1 MAARKKAGSRRSKKA
16 TTRKKPAGAARKK
29 SPARRKKATKKMAA
43 KKKASKKKAAKKASK
58 KKAPARKAPARK
70 APARKAPRRKAARGE
85 ARKAPAEGAWALALA
100 GDWNRGAFLAGALD
114 ALHARGVG
122 PFPLV
127 AGSGSGALV
136 AAFVALDRWDAMRR
150 VFRTLEK
157 RQLLRPRYAWL
168 PGGPAA
174 GYLASTVTRTESLF
188 DVREGLVRLVRDHID
203 VGELAHSPVE
213 VHFATVD
220 LQSGVTHSFDNRR
233 DPPEQLFAGLIA
245 AASRPV
251 LMPPVRAGYAR
262 HQHAE
267 GTLRDHG
274 PLKAIFRT
282 LARTDTTDVSR
293 LLALSTDAPPGNH
306 DAPYREIEQ
315 VTERTVRLLGGERAM
330 RDVQRAQ
337 LVNALLGLRD
347 AVPARTFERAL
358 AGLAPSTRAEVER
371 HLGKRRLP
379 IVHLH
384 PPTPAA
390 ASVLDLDPAASR
402 AAWDAGVAAAER
414 WLG

>member
-16 TTRKKPAGAARKK
+16 TKKKQAGASRGAARKK
-29 SPARRKKATKKMAA
+29 TPAR
-43 KKKASKKKAAKKASK
+43 KKKAA
-58 KKAPARKAPARK
+58 P
-70 APARKAPRRKAARGE
+70 RKAAKKTAAKKA
-85 ARKAPAEGAWALALA
+85 ARKTAAKKNTGRKKSAAKKATARRTARATAGKTTGEGAWALALT

-114 ALHARGVG
+114 TLHAKGVG

-150 VFRTLEK
+150 VFQTLEK
-157 RQLLRPRYAWL
+157 RRLLRPRYAWL
-168 PGGPAA
+168 PGGAA
-174 GYLASTVTRTESLF
+174 MGYFASTVRRNGSVF

-203 VGELAHSPVE
+203 VDDLARSPVE

-251 LMPPVRAGYAR
+251 LMPLVRAGYAR
-262 HQHAE
+262 HQHAD
-267 GTLRDHG
+267 GALREHG

-282 LARTDTTDVSR
+282 LAHAEATDVAR
-293 LLALSTDAPPGNH
+293 ILAVSTDAPPGNH
-306 DAPYREIEQ
+306 EAPYRHIED
-315 VTERTVRLLGGERAM
+315 VTERTVRLLTSDHGARE
-330 RDVQRAQ
+330 VQRAR
-337 LVNALLGLRD
+337 LINALLGLRD
-347 AVPARTFERAL
+347 VVPGRTFERAL
-358 AGLAPSTRAEVER
+358 AGLAPTTRAEVER

-384 PPTPAA
+384 PPTPAG

-402 AAWDAGVAAAER
+402 AAWEAGAAAADR
-414 WLG
+414 WMA

>member
-1 MAARKKAGSRRSKKA
+1 
-16 TTRKKPAGAARKK
+16 
-29 SPARRKKATKKMAA
+29 
-43 KKKASKKKAAKKASK
+43 
-58 KKAPARKAPARK
+58 
-70 APARKAPRRKAARGE
+70 
-85 ARKAPAEGAWALALA
+85 
-100 GDWNRGAFLAGALD
+100 
-114 ALHARGVG
+114 
-122 PFPLV
+122 
-127 AGSGSGALV
+127 
-136 AAFVALDRWDAMRR
+136 
-150 VFRTLEK
+150 VFQTLEK
-157 RQLLRPRYAWL
+157 RALLRPRYPWL

-174 GYLASTVTRTESLF
+174 GYLASTVARTESLF
-188 DVREGLVRLVRDHID
+188 DVREGLVRLVRDHVDIE
-203 VGELAHSPVE
+203 ELARSPVE

-262 HQHAE
+262 HQHAD
-267 GTLRDHG
+267 GTLREHG

-282 LARTDTTDVSR
+282 LARAEATDVAR
-293 LLALSTDAPPGNH
+293 VLALSTDAPPGNH
-306 DAPYREIEQ
+306 EARYRGIED
-315 VTERTVRLLGGERAM
+315 VTERTVRFLAGERGL

-347 AVPARTFERAL
+347 AVPARTFEKAL

-371 HLGKRRLP
+371 HLGKRRVP

-384 PPTPAA
+384 PPTPAG